1 MRMNKKTSQTVIT
14 VAALVTLCLIPILSR
29 TTPFPGVVWFKGNL
43 HTHTL
48 WSDGDAPPEVTVGW
62 YKNHGYDFLA
72 LSDHNIL
79 SAGEKWIPV
88 LNEGKPDN
96 WPPPFT
102 TAKLNNLKQQFGENS
117 VELRS
122 ENDSLFMRL
131 RTLEELREQ
140 FQQASRFILIQAEEI
155 TDTFEKYP
163 VHVNATNLETLIM
176 PQGGGSTSDVM
187 QRNIDAV
194 RAQRD
199 ETGRPMIAH
208 INHPNFGWGI
218 VAEDLIRL
226 NGDRFFEIYNG
237 HPGVRNWGDESHP
250 GTDRMWDIVLA
261 MRLAQGR
268 EPLYGVA
275 VDDAHSYYEIG
286 VGESNAGRGWVMV
299 KAPQLSAEAL
309 IEAME
314 RGNFYATTG
323 VQLEDVAVSD
333 GMIKITIQADEGV
346 SYRTQFIGTPR
357 EFDRSSRPVSNADG
371 TPQHISRIYSSDIG
385 QVLFETEVNPAVYRF
400 SGDELYVRAKIV
412 SDRKHP
418 NPFAEGDV
426 ETAWTQPVT
435 VSPSQ

>member
-1 MRMNKKTSQTVIT
+1 
-14 VAALVTLCLIPILSR
+14 
-29 TTPFPGVVWFKGNL
+29 
-43 HTHTL
+43 
-48 WSDGDAPPEVTVGW
+48 
-62 YKNHGYDFLA
+62 
-72 LSDHNIL
+72 
-79 SAGEKWIPV
+79 
-88 LNEGKPDN
+88 
-96 WPPPFT
+96 
-102 TAKLNNLKQQFGENS
+102 
-117 VELRS
+117 
-122 ENDSLFMRL
+122 
-131 RTLEELREQ
+131 
-140 FQQASRFILIQAEEI
+140 
-155 TDTFEKYP
+155 
-163 VHVNATNLETLIM
+163 
-176 PQGGGSTSDVM
+176 M

-385 QVLFETEVNPAVYRF
+385 QVLFETEANPAVYGF